1 MRLFAVSMIR
11 NEADILPQFLGHC
24 AALFDG
30 LLVADQSSVDGTRE
44 MLAAAAQQM
53 PLTWWDFAHRAR
65 TQDLVV
71 SALVE
76 QAFSLGA
83 DWVFPL
89 DADEFPAVAT
99 RDDLLARLQPD
110 CDAGIW
116 RWRNLW
122 PLAPQD
128 FARFDA
134 SGGMEALPVPWSET
148 RKVAVSRRWREAKG
162 PLAIGLG
169 SHGAAGLRLAARCD
183 LGWLDHLPVRNGW
196 RLAVKAAL
204 GSRGAAERGLAQ
216 PRASFHLHR
225 MRRQLGDVDSPRQ
238 TLPVE
243 RMRATAL
250 AYPYAPPGAA
260 LHGTVRLDWRA
271 LGELGGLPAGLLDPQ
286 EVFARDA
293 ALAWRPPPEAP
304 AEAWRVVLD
313 GAEARLQAAPQARRP
328 GEAARA

>member
-24 AALFDG
+24 AALFDRV
-30 LLVADQSSVDGTRE
+30 LVADQLSVDGTRE
-44 MLAAAAQQM
+44 MLAAAAQRM
-53 PLTWWDFAHRAR
+53 PLTWWNFAHRPR

-76 QAFSLGA
+76 QAFALGA

-99 RDDLLARLQPD
+99 RGDLLGRLRPD

-122 PLAPQD
+122 PLAPQE

-134 SGGMEALPVPWSET
+134 SGGVEALPEPWSET
-148 RKVAVSRRWREAKG
+148 RKVAVARRWRAAKG
-162 PLAIGLG
+162 PLTIGLG
-169 SHGAAGLRLAARCD
+169 SHGAAGLQLAARCD
-183 LGWLDHLPVRNGW
+183 LGWLDHLPVRSGW
-196 RLAVKAAL
+196 RLAVKAGL
-204 GSRGAAERGLAQ
+204 GSRGAAERGLAP

-225 MRRQLGDVDSPRQ
+225 MRRQLGDVDAPRR
-238 TLPVE
+238 TLPPE

-250 AYPYAPPGAA
+250 AYPAAPPTRA
-260 LHGTVRLDWRA
+260 LPGTVRLDWRP
-271 LGELGGLPAGLLDPQ
+271 LGTLAALPAGLSDPE

-293 ALAWRPPPEAP
+293 ALAWRPSPDAP
-304 AEAWRVVLD
+304 AEAWRVVLE
-313 GAEARLQAAPQARRP
+313 GADALLQAAPQARRRDRV
-328 GEAARA
+328 ARA

>member
-1 MRLFAVSMIR
+1 MIR

-30 LLVADQSSVDGTRE
+30 VLVADHLSVDGTRE
-44 MLAAAAQQM
+44 ILAAATQQM
-53 PLTWWDFAHRAR
+53 PLTWWNFPHRAR

-99 RDDLLARLQPD
+99 RADLLARLQPE

-122 PLAPQD
+122 PLAAQE
-128 FARFDA
+128 FARFEVA
-134 SGGMEALPVPWSET
+134 GGMEALPEPWSET

-169 SHGAAGLRLAARCD
+169 SHGATGLRLVAQCD
-183 LGWLDHLPVRNGW
+183 LGWLDHVPVRSGW
-196 RLAVKAAL
+196 QLAVKAGL
-204 GSRGAAERGLAQ
+204 GSRGAADVRHAPPG
-216 PRASFHLHR
+216 ASFHLHR
-225 MRRQLGDVDSPRQ
+225 MRRQLGDVDAPRQ
-238 TLPVE
+238 TLPLE

-250 AYPYAPPGAA
+250 AYPFAPSGKA
-260 LHGTVRLDWRA
+260 LPGTVRLDWRP
-271 LGELGGLPAGLLDPQ
+271 LGELGALPAGVSDPE

-293 ALAWRPPPEAP
+293 ALAWHPSPEAP
-304 AEAWRVVLD
+304 AEAWRVVLE
-313 GAEARLQAAPQARRP
+313 GGEARLRAVSRPHRPGRAAPP
-328 GEAARA
+328 GVMP